1 MNRNIHLYIFV
12 SILLSLIN
20 GIKSI
25 KVSNSDFSVIDITD
39 SFDDLVTLY
48 NDQYSIGGVCNK
60 TSYIQFEKLS
70 SVSLNE
76 SIDLIKLD
84 ENIFWLKVI
93 NTVQIGENQKFNLLL
108 GLDNS
113 TTIQFND
120 FFTLTCKER
129 PVNIERGLVGQKLF
143 IDKQYKG
150 RYGILVHNIG
160 LEQHLSVP
168 GLENNFISN
177 TFTQGYYDDSIFYTD
192 VSKNYTIFKPVIQP
206 SASVISQLSIDTI
219 FGSVST
225 STKLYL
231 TSFLNSTYYKNP
243 IIVPLQHDN
252 NCSSLVYNQCSL
264 LFVVQADIQRP
275 GIYFLM
281 NMDSNSDRPELV
293 YGNKSYGHWL
303 FTIKNIAERQGS
315 YIYPISSFDSTLGFS
330 TIFSR
335 NISYFGPTGVNLP
348 VIQQSYFG
356 TQIQNSI
363 SISFSKFV
371 IPTTVNY
378 GDIFIDNGFNTLS
391 HFKYPYFINTI
402 NAQGGATNTLWVP
415 SSLYQKS
422 IALETTL
429 QFYFIKY
436 PSPILVGGFS
446 GIASFKESI
455 PPVFENIEY
464 FDSISD
470 DCIVRISASDEG
482 GSCIQSIAISFIGA
496 YEPSKVQSIFRITNR
511 NLIEGNCFKGIY
523 QISIPKYSIRRN
535 YFIEMND
542 YANNLVKLYPNN
554 FYSGKRYLG
563 SFPYKVLT
571 LEDIESIGFRNNNID
586 LSNSNSSNVLYIK
599 LKDQSISN
607 LVFQFIPKL
616 GIDTYE
622 PNNKLSGTP
631 RFYKSKWNSA
641 SSIYE
646 VSFDLPARLPT
657 GPVSYILNPIEID
670 SSIFYQYFGSPSELN
685 VYSQIADIMG
695 PIALSF
701 NTIGNTTI
709 PSINEPP
716 NTIGFQILFGDY
728 LNGIS
733 QVNITVTSDKTY
745 KPMFKIFTLI
755 EPSLGKWFQFTWEIK
770 YGDIPQTF
778 SISELS
784 AIDSNGF
791 ITEFPNPT
799 KVNPLMLLV
808 ELYPSFSIQT
818 IGETPTDVTPPYLQV
833 YHVNQLNIE
842 NYLDRTLQIN
852 FTVYDGESGI
862 YIEEPPTIYFI
873 NDNVEIVS
881 KQTTFLS
888 GTGSGLGFFENVIF
902 GVNITLPYLF
912 GYPNGFLTQIH
923 GIYDNKF
930 NILGAT
936 PDIINQYNRGNSFIN
951 VTIGQSQPFIESF
964 VMDID
969 GDLLTVNGLKFG
981 ILPTGKL
988 RINGT
993 IENLNISIPFLN
1005 NTYIVF
1011 DLKQYRNI
1019 NDTNCQI
1026 YITNQLGFS
1035 SNEIDFV
1042 LKAHINVTMPPTTT
1056 PQPTSNPTVTPSLT
1070 ANPTPLPTNSPPQ
1083 CKNDCGGIAQG
1094 QCSNLGCICISPY
1107 IGIDCSS
1114 KVIVDID
1121 PIVNNSQPEV
1131 ITPYQHENSG
1141 NKFSTLVSI
1150 YSLRELGFDGKV
1162 ENEYIFEMWNYQYYN
1177 NDNHTYFTSIK
1188 NKNDLSKRTN
1198 ITVSIKIYKQL
1209 TTIQFAGENIKIQP
1223 SSIKYFISL
1232 SDYQFKSNL
1241 NTLDLLMYASIETEK
1256 IDDVCFGSEF
1266 GDSSSQLSSQ
1276 YLKIQIN
1283 DVSLYGEFIKR
1294 AIVDTHIVGVLN
1306 KVLTNSQVKG
1316 NNINSTSNGSSS
1328 QYISIQ
1334 IPNYKNSVEL
1344 DPNFSILLES
1354 SKLEN
1359 STCNKKQSGLTKTQL
1374 IGIIIGSTAGFI
1386 LILIIVI
1393 SIVYKKSTTL
1403 RINITRAKK
1412 FRMKKLSFK

>member
-1 MNRNIHLYIFV
+1 M
-12 SILLSLIN
+12 
-20 GIKSI
+20 
-25 KVSNSDFSVIDITD
+25 
-39 SFDDLVTLY
+39 
-48 NDQYSIGGVCNK
+48 
-60 TSYIQFEKLS
+60 
-70 SVSLNE
+70 
-76 SIDLIKLD
+76 
-84 ENIFWLKVI
+84 
-93 NTVQIGENQKFNLLL
+93 
-108 GLDNS
+108 DN
-113 TTIQFND
+113 
-120 FFTLTCKER
+120 
-129 PVNIERGLVGQKLF
+129 
-143 IDKQYKG
+143 
-150 RYGILVHNIG
+150 
-160 LEQHLSVP
+160 
-168 GLENNFISN
+168 
-177 TFTQGYYDDSIFYTD
+177 
-192 VSKNYTIFKPVIQP
+192 
-206 SASVISQLSIDTI
+206 
-219 FGSVST
+219 
-225 STKLYL
+225 
-231 TSFLNSTYYKNP
+231 
-243 IIVPLQHDN
+243 
-252 NCSSLVYNQCSL
+252 
-264 LFVVQADIQRP
+264 
-275 GIYFLM
+275 
-281 NMDSNSDRPELV
+281 DSNSNRPELV
-293 YGNKSYGHWL
+293 YGNTSYGHWL

-315 YIYPISSFDSTLGFS
+315 YIYPINSFDSTLGFS

-363 SISFSKFV
+363 FICFSKFV
-371 IPTTVNY
+371 LPTTVNY
-378 GDIFIDNGFNTLS
+378 GDIFIDNGFNILS

-415 SSLYQKS
+415 SSPYQKS
-422 IALETTL
+422 IALDITL
-429 QFYFIKY
+429 QFYFLKY
-436 PSPILVGGFS
+436 PSPIEVGGIS
-446 GIASFKESI
+446 GTTSFEESI
-455 PPVFENIEY
+455 PPVFEKIEY
-464 FDSISD
+464 FDSVSD
-470 DCIVRISASDEG
+470 NCTVRISASDEG

-496 YEPSKVQSIFRITNR
+496 YEPSKIQSISRITNR

-563 SFPYKVLT
+563 SFPYKFLT
-571 LEDIESIGFRNNNID
+571 LEDIESIGFTNNNID
-586 LSNSNSSNVLYIK
+586 LSNSNSSNV
-599 LKDQSISN
+599 
-607 LVFQFIPKL
+607 
-616 GIDTYE
+616 
-622 PNNKLSGTP
+622 
-631 RFYKSKWNSA
+631 KWNSA
-641 SSIYE
+641 SFIYE
-646 VSFDLPARLPT
+646 VSFDLPARLPS
-657 GPVSYILNPIEID
+657 GPISYILNPLEID
-670 SSIFYQYFGSPSELN
+670 SSIFYQYFGSSSELN

-695 PIALSF
+695 PIALSY

-709 PSINEPP
+709 PSINKPP

-745 KPMFKIFTLI
+745 KPMFKNFTLTS
-755 EPSLGKWFQFTWEIK
+755 PSLGKWIQFTWEIK

-784 AIDSNGF
+784 AIDSNGY
-791 ITEFPNPT
+791 ISEFPNPS

-818 IGETPTDVTPPYLQV
+818 FGETPIDVTPPYLQI
-833 YHVNQLNIE
+833 YHVNQWNIE

-873 NDNVEIVS
+873 NDNVEIIS
-881 KQTTFLS
+881 KQTSFIS
-888 GTGSGLGFFENVIF
+888 GTSSGLGFFENVIF
-902 GVNITLPYLF
+902 GINITLPYLF

-930 NILGAT
+930 NVLGAT

-964 VMDID
+964 AMDTD
-969 GDLLTVNGLKFG
+969 GDLLSVNGLKFG

-1019 NDTNCQI
+1019 DNTNCQI

-1042 LKAHINVTMPPTTT
+1042 LKARANATLPPTTT
-1056 PQPTSNPTVTPSLT
+1056 PHPTSNPTVTPSLK
-1070 ANPTPLPTNSPPQ
+1070 ANPTPLPTNSPSQ
-1083 CKNDCGGIAQG
+1083 CKNDCGGITQG

-1114 KVIVDID
+1114 KVIIDID

-1131 ITPYQHENSG
+1131 ITPYQHESSG

-1150 YSLRELGFDGKV
+1150 YSLRELGLDGKV

-1177 NDNHTYFTSIK
+1177 NDNHTYFTTIK

-1198 ITVSIKIYKQL
+1198 ITVSIKMYKQL
-1209 TTIQFAGENIKIQP
+1209 TTIQFAGENITIQP

-1241 NTLDLLMYASIETEK
+1241 NTLDLVMYVSIETEK
-1256 IDDVCFGSEF
+1256 IDDACFGSEF

-1316 NNINSTSNGSSS
+1316 NNINPTSNGSSS

-1334 IPNYKNSVEL
+1334 IPNYKTNVEL
-1344 DPNFSILLES
+1344 DPNFSVLLES

-1359 STCNKKQSGLTKTQL
+1359 STCNKKQSSLTKTQL
-1374 IGIIIGSTAGFI
+1374 IGIIIGSTGGFI

-1403 RINITRAKK
+1403 RININRAKK

>member
-25 KVSNSDFSVIDITD
+25 KVGNGDFSVIDITD

-70 SVSLNE
+70 LVSLNE

-108 GLDNS
+108 TLDNS
-113 TTIQFND
+113 TTIQFDD

-129 PVNIERGLVGQKLF
+129 PVNIERELVGQKLF

-160 LEQHLSVP
+160 LEQYLSVP

-192 VSKNYTIFKPVIQP
+192 VSKNYTIFKPVIKR

-231 TSFLNSTYYKNP
+231 TSFLNSTYFKNP
-243 IIVPLQHDN
+243 TIAPLQHDN
-252 NCSSLVYNQCSL
+252 NCSSLVYDQCSL
-264 LFVVQADIQRP
+264 LFVVQADFQRP

-281 NMDSNSDRPELV
+281 NMDSNSNLPELV

-363 SISFSKFV
+363 FISFSKFV

-415 SSLYQKS
+415 SSPYQKS
-422 IALETTL
+422 IALEITL

-436 PSPILVGGFS
+436 PSPILVGGIS

-464 FDSISD
+464 FDSVSD

-511 NLIEGNCFKGIY
+511 NLIEGDCFKGIY

-563 SFPYKVLT
+563 SFPYQVLT

-622 PNNKLSGTP
+622 PNNKISGTP
-631 RFYKSKWNSA
+631 RFFKSKWNSA

-657 GPVSYILNPIEID
+657 GPISYILNPLEID
-670 SSIFYQYFGSPSELN
+670 SSILYQYFGSPSELN

-695 PIALSF
+695 PIALSY

-745 KPMFKIFTLI
+745 KQMFKNFTFT
-755 EPSLGKWFQFTWEIK
+755 EPSLGKWIQFTWEIK

-784 AIDSNGF
+784 AIDSNGY

-818 IGETPTDVTPPYLQV
+818 SGETPTDVTPPYMQV

-842 NYLDRTLQIN
+842 NYLDRTLEIN

-873 NDNVEIVS
+873 NDNVEIIS
-881 KQTTFLS
+881 KQTSYIS
-888 GTGSGLGFFENVIF
+888 GTSSGLGFFENAIF

-930 NILGAT
+930 NVLGAT

-988 RINGT
+988 RINGA
-993 IENLNISIPFLN
+993 IENLNISLPFLN

-1035 SNEIDFV
+1035 SNEINFV
-1042 LKAHINVTMPPTTT
+1042 LKAHTNVTMPPTTT
-1056 PQPTSNPTVTPSLT
+1056 PHPTSNPTATPSLT
-1070 ANPTPLPTNSPPQ
+1070 ANPTPLPTNSPSQ

-1162 ENEYIFEMWNYQYYN
+1162 ENDYIFEMWNYQYYN

-1198 ITVSIKIYKQL
+1198 ITVSIKMYKQL
-1209 TTIQFAGENIKIQP
+1209 TTIQFAGENITIQP

-1241 NTLDLLMYASIETEK
+1241 NTLDLVMYTSIETEK
-1256 IDDVCFGSEF
+1256 IDDACFSSEF

-1306 KVLTNSQVKG
+1306 KVRG
-1316 NNINSTSNGSSS
+1316 NNINSTSNGSSSS

-1334 IPNYKNSVEL
+1334 IPNYKTSVEL
-1344 DPNFSILLES
+1344 DPNFSVLLES
-1354 SKLEN
+1354 SKIEN
-1359 STCNKKQSGLTKTQL
+1359 STCNKNQSGLTKTQL

-1403 RINITRAKK
+1403 RININRAKK